1 MKEIELQLIQPIT
14 DAVKELFKADIPANQ
29 INFQTTRK
37 EFDGDVTL
45 VVFPMVRLAKKSPEQ
60 TADDIGSYL
69 VQHVDSV
76 ENYNVV
82 KGFLNMVI
90 SQSFWLNAYAKAFQT
105 KDYGRVSTGNDS
117 PLTVVEYCSPNTNKP
132 LHLGHIRNN
141 LLGYSVAEI
150 IKASGKR
157 VKKVQIINDRGIH
170 ICKSMLAWK
179 KFGAG
184 ETPESTGIKGDHLVG
199 KYYVWFDKE
208 YKKEI
213 ESLIAEGKTEDEAK
227 KEAPLLV
234 EAQNMLR
241 MWEAKD
247 HDIVS
252 LWSMMNKWV
261 YDGFDAT
268 NKRMGVDFDVN
279 YYESETY
286 LLGKKYVDSGL
297 GQGHFYQKEDGSIWV
312 DLTDEKL
319 DHKLLLRGDGTAVY
333 MTQDIGTAIQRHIDF
348 NFSKMVYTVGNE
360 QDYHFDVL
368 FKVLNRLGYSWAKD
382 CQHLSYGMV
391 DLPSGKMKSRE
402 GTVVD
407 ADDLMEQM
415 VSTAKSISEDLGKLD
430 DFTEDELT
438 DVYEMIGLGALKYF
452 ILKVDPKKRMMF
464 NPEESIDFN
473 GHTGPFIQYTH
484 ARIRS
489 LQRRAQKVKTTVEP
503 SSKLHAKEK
512 DLIKVILLYPQV
524 IQDAAQQCSPAIIAN
539 YTYELVKAYNQ
550 FYQQVPVFAADQE
563 LDKNFRIGLSGFVGE
578 VISSSMSLLGIRVP
592 ERM

>member
-14 DAVKELFKADIPANQ
+14 DAVRELFKADIPANQ
-29 INFQTTRK
+29 INLQTTRK

-105 KDYGRVSTGNDS
+105 KDYGRVLTGNDS

-199 KYYVWFDKE
+199 KYYVRFDKE

-241 MWEAKD
+241 MWETKD

-297 GQGHFYQKEDGSIWV
+297 GQGHFYQKEDGSVWV

-489 LQRRAQKVKTTVEP
+489 LQRRAQEVKTTVKP

>member
-29 INFQTTRK
+29 INFQKTRK

-69 VQHVDSV
+69 VQHVDSI

-82 KGFLNMVI
+82 KGFLNMVV

-199 KYYVWFDKE
+199 KYYVRFDKE

-213 ESLIAEGKTEDEAK
+213 ETLIAEGKTEDEAK

-234 EAQNMLR
+234 EAQKMLR

-438 DVYEMIGLGALKYF
+438 DVFEMIGLGALKYF

-489 LQRRAQKVKTTVEP
+489 LQRRAQKIKTTVEP

>member
-60 TADDIGSYL
+60 TANDLGNYL
-69 VQHVDSV
+69 VEHVDFV
-76 ENYNVV
+76 ENYIVV

-90 SQSFWLNAYAKAFQT
+90 SESFWLNAYAKAFQT
-105 KDYGRVSTGNDS
+105 KDYGRVPTGNDS

-179 KFGAG
+179 KFGTG
-184 ETPESTGIKGDHLVG
+184 ETPESTGVKGDHLVG
-199 KYYVWFDKE
+199 KYYVRFDKE

-241 MWEAKD
+241 MWEVKD
-247 HDIVS
+247 EEIVA

-297 GQGHFYQKEDGSIWV
+297 DKGYFYQKEDGSIWV

-407 ADDLMEQM
+407 ADDLMQQM

-489 LQRRAQKVKTTVEP
+489 LQRRAKDVITTVEP
-503 SSKLHAKEK
+503 SSKLHAKEIE
-512 DLIKVILLYPQV
+512 LIKVILLYPQV

-539 YTYELVKAYNQ
+539 YAYELVKAYNQ

>member
-45 VVFPMVRLAKKSPEQ
+45 VVFPLVRLAKKSPEQ

-69 VQHVDSV
+69 VQHVDSI

-82 KGFLNMVI
+82 KGFLNIVI

-199 KYYVWFDKE
+199 KYYVRFDKE

-464 NPEESIDFN
+464 NPKESIDFN

-563 LDKNFRIGLSGFVGE
+563 LDKNFRVGLSGFVGE
-578 VISSSMSLLGIRVP
+578 VISSSMNLLGIRVP

>member
-60 TADDIGSYL
+60 TANDLGDYL
-69 VQHVDSV
+69 VTHVDFV

-90 SQSFWLNAYAKAFQT
+90 SESFWLNAYAKAFQT

-199 KYYVWFDKE
+199 KYYVRFDKE

-489 LQRRAQKVKTTVEP
+489 LQRRAQEVKTTVEP

-539 YTYELVKAYNQ
+539 YTYELVKAFNQ
-550 FYQQVPVFAADQE
+550 FYQQVPVFAAEQE

-578 VISSSMSLLGIRVP
+578 VISSSMSLLGIRLP

>member
-29 INFQTTRK
+29 INFQKTRK
-37 EFDGDVTL
+37 EFDGDITL

-82 KGFLNMVI
+82 KGFLNIVV

-117 PLTVVEYCSPNTNKP
+117 PLTVVESCSPNTNKP

-184 ETPESTGIKGDHLVG
+184 ETPESSGIKGDHLVG
-199 KYYVWFDKE
+199 KYYVRFDKE

-261 YDGFDAT
+261 YDGFEAT

-407 ADDLMEQM
+407 ADDLMEKM

-473 GHTGPFIQYTH
+473 GHTGPFIQYTY

-512 DLIKVILLYPQV
+512 DLIKVILLYPHV

-563 LDKNFRIGLSGFVGE
+563 LDKNFRVGLSGFVGE